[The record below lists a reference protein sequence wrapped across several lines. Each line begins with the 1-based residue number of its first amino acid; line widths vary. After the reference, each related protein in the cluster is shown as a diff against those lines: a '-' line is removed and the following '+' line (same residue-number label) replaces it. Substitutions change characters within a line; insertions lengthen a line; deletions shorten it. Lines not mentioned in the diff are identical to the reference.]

1 MAHAAAAGQ
10 PDLGLARE
18 TDNSPRALTQHLADL
33 FGTAAIGSPTMR
45 GKTAGNIVGP
55 NFFMLLYQRRSSALR
70 LAIVLLGVY
79 ITAVRF
85 A

>member
-1 MAHAAAAGQ
+1 
-10 PDLGLARE
+10 
-18 TDNSPRALTQHLADL
+18 
-33 FGTAAIGSPTMR
+33 MR

-55 NFFMLLYQRRSSALR
+55 NFFMLLYQKRSSALR
-70 LAIVLLGVY
+70 LDIVLLGVY